1 MIISSTFVQ
10 LLWFLNFYNIAIY
23 LFQEREKF
31 DTFLEFY
38 KTLNFDILDKNIHIS
53 MILYE
58 IEWRLNWWFLKI
70 SNY

>member
-23 LFQEREKF
+23 LFQERGKF